1 MADFSNAKPVYLVV
15 PPKLDIKQTE
25 QVTAKALGLLGCP
38 RCHSGFDIRWLE
50 EQVILVDKQ
59 LGVGPAH

>member
-1 MADFSNAKPVYLVV
+1 VYLVV